1 MEWWREKIDELDR
14 QLVEL
19 LNQRSRYAM
28 KIGELKR
35 QAGLEVYQPHREAE
49 VIKNAIAS
57 NHGPLGNDAVQR
69 LFERIIDESR
79 RVERLASEEQ
89 DGSPENREQ
98 SNLE

>member
-1 MEWWREKIDELDR
+1 MDIEWWRQKIDELDR

-35 QAGLEVYQPHREAE
+35 QSNLPVYQPQREAE
-49 VIKNAIAS
+49 VIRSVTKS
-57 NHGPLGNDAVQR
+57 NLGPLDDEAIQR

-79 RVERLASEEQ
+79 RVERLSAEGKVSPEQ
-89 DGSPENREQ
+89 DR
-98 SNLE
+98 